1 MRKSWR
7 WEINFAADDDLKT
20 VWCGRQQWWYGLE
33 KNMKMITMTRI
44 IFYRGKAGPR
54 LHLLI
59 PGGTAST
66 SSHPQTCKILHFSN
80 FSGVKYFLIW
90 SGCNQV
96 SQWWW
101 WPTCVTDE
109 IGVLSSA
116 STSPPSLSSSQH
128 HCKTERKQPRYILLQ
143 SSGNLARKLDLYMP
157 R

>member
-66 SSHPQTCKILHFSN
+66 SSHPQTCKILHFSI
-80 FSGVKYFLIW
+80 SSWVKYFLIW
-90 SGCNQV
+90 SCCNQV

-101 WPTCVTDE
+101 WPTCVTNE